1 MNYKLFVSFTV
12 FLFSVQFAM
21 AQDLSSDE
29 LFKQARNAAFE
40 EKNYSKAI
48 TLSRKALV
56 KSPNYADIKIFL
68 GRLYTWSKK
77 TDSASIIFNE
87 VLKKQ
92 PDNEDAALAYGSLAY
107 WNDREQEALGY
118 INNGLKYH
126 PNSENL
132 LLLKAKILNSLKQ
145 WAEAETVI
153 NQILNKNTE
162 ARALA
167 SRIRDNSAINKI
179 GLSYSYVYFDKQFDN
194 PWHLTSIDYSRQ
206 TKIGSFIGRI
216 NYANRFNSNGLQFE
230 VDAYPRLGKNLQAY
244 ISGGYSKNV
253 GVFPK
258 YRAGLSLYASL
269 PLSFEGELGVRYL
282 TFGEDTWIYT
292 ASVGKYYKNYWFN
305 LRTYLSSSF
314 KKLSKS
320 FSLTTRYY
328 YGGSDDYWS
337 LRIGTGL
344 SPDNPQNNVLIGNN
358 DFKLISNNINVGYR
372 KSFKSFNILLLNLG
386 LNHQEY
392 RLNTKGN
399 QIDFEVGYMRRF

>member
-1 MNYKLFVSFTV
+1 MNIKFIVPFT
-12 FLFSVQFAM
+12 FLFFALQFVM

-29 LFKQARNAAFE
+29 LFKQARDAAFE

-56 KSPNYADIKIFL
+56 KSPDYADIKVFL

-77 TDSASIIFNE
+77 TDSASIVFSE

-92 PDNEDAALAYGSLAY
+92 PDNEDAAVAFGSLAY
-107 WNDREQEALGY
+107 WNDHEQEALDH
-118 INNGLKYH
+118 INMGLIYH
-126 PNSENL
+126 PTSENL
-132 LLLKAKILNSLKQ
+132 LLLKAKILNSLKK

-153 NQILNKNTE
+153 NQILKKNTE

-167 SRIRDNSAINKI
+167 NRIRENSAMNKI
-179 GLSYSYVYFDKQFDN
+179 GLSYSYVYFDKQFND

-230 VDAYPRLGKNLQAY
+230 LDAYPRLGKNLQAY
-244 ISGGYSKNV
+244 INGGYSKNV

-258 YRAGLSLYASL
+258 YRAGLSIYASL
-269 PLSFEGELGVRYL
+269 PLSFEAEAGVRYL

-305 LRTYLSSSF
+305 FRTYVSPSF
-314 KKLSKS
+314 SKISKS

-328 YGGSDDYWS
+328 YGGSDDYLS

-358 DFKLISNNINVGYR
+358 DYKLISNNISLGYR
-372 KSFKSFNILLLNLG
+372 KSFKSLNILSINLG

-399 QIDFEVGYMRRF
+399 QIDLELGYMRRF

>member
-1 MNYKLFVSFTV
+1 M
-12 FLFSVQFAM
+12 
-21 AQDLSSDE
+21 
-29 LFKQARNAAFE
+29 
-40 EKNYSKAI
+40 
-48 TLSRKALV
+48 V
-56 KSPNYADIKIFL
+56 KSPDYADIKIFL
-68 GRLYTWSKK
+68 GRIYTWSKK
-77 TDSASIIFNE
+77 TDSASIVFTE

-92 PDNEDAALAYGSLAY
+92 PDNEDASLAFGNLAY
-107 WNDREQEALGY
+107 WNDHEQEALSHV
-118 INNGLKYH
+118 NNGLKYH
-126 PNSENL
+126 PTSENL

-153 NQILNKNTE
+153 NQILKKNTE

-167 SRIRDNSAINKI
+167 SRIRENSAQNKI
-179 GLSYSYVYFDKQFDN
+179 GLSYGYVYFDKQFDN
-194 PWHLTSIDYSRQ
+194 PWQLTSIDYSRQ

-230 VDAYPRLGKNLQAY
+230 LDAYPRLAKNLQAY

-269 PLSFEGELGVRYL
+269 PLSFEAESGVRYL

-305 LRTYLSSSF
+305 LRTYLSTSF
-314 KKLSKS
+314 YKISRS

-328 YGGSDDYWS
+328 YGGSDDYLS
-337 LRIGTGL
+337 FRIGTGL
-344 SPDNPQNNVLIGNN
+344 SPDNPQNNVLIGNK
-358 DFKLISNNINVGYR
+358 DFKLISNNVSLGYR
-372 KSFKSFNILLLNLG
+372 KSFKSLNILSINLG

-392 RLNTKGN
+392 KLNTTGN
-399 QIDFEVGYMRRF
+399 QIDFELGYTRRF